1 MLQRWL
7 TYALTANAA
16 PKSDPIQST
25 RFRKTGELQ
34 KNAKIST
41 LVNYSLETPQVISP
55 AFAQAAG
62 AGGVQ
67 DALSQFLPLIAMFA
81 ILYFLMIRPQ
91 MKKAKEHKALV
102 AGLQK
107 GDEVIT
113 QGGMAGKV
121 TQIGD
126 NYIKVEVGTNS
137 AGPVEI
143 TVQRPAIGIVLPKGT
158 LGSL

>member
-1 MLQRWL
+1 M
-7 TYALTANAA
+7 
-16 PKSDPIQST
+16 
-25 RFRKTGELQ
+25 
-34 KNAKIST
+34 
-41 LVNYSLETPQVISP
+41 ISP

-62 AGGVQ
+62 AASMQ
-67 DALSQFLPLIAMFA
+67 DTLSQFLPLIAMFA

-91 MKKAKEHKALV
+91 MKKAKEHKALI

-126 NYIKVEVGTNS
+126 NYVKIEIGTNS
-137 AGPVEI
+137 GGPVEI

-158 LGSL
+158 LGSR

>member
-1 MLQRWL
+1 M
-7 TYALTANAA
+7 
-16 PKSDPIQST
+16 
-25 RFRKTGELQ
+25 
-34 KNAKIST
+34 
-41 LVNYSLETPQVISP
+41 ISP

-62 AGGVQ
+62 AASMQ
-67 DALSQFLPLIAMFA
+67 DTLRQFLPLIAMFA

-91 MKKAKEHKALV
+91 MKKAKEHKALI

-126 NYIKVEVGTNS
+126 NYVKIEIGTSNGSPVEV
-137 AGPVEI
+137 

>member
-1 MLQRWL
+1 M
-7 TYALTANAA
+7 
-16 PKSDPIQST
+16 
-25 RFRKTGELQ
+25 
-34 KNAKIST
+34 
-41 LVNYSLETPQVISP
+41 ISP

-62 AGGVQ
+62 AANMQ
-67 DALSQFLPLIAMFA
+67 DTLSQFLPLIAMFA

-113 QGGMAGKV
+113 QGGLTGKV

-126 NYIKVEVGTNS
+126 NYVKIEVGTNNG
-137 AGPVEI
+137 GPVEI

-158 LGSL
+158 LNSL

>member
-1 MLQRWL
+1 
-7 TYALTANAA
+7 
-16 PKSDPIQST
+16 
-25 RFRKTGELQ
+25 
-34 KNAKIST
+34 
-41 LVNYSLETPQVISP
+41 VISP

>member
-1 MLQRWL
+1 M
-7 TYALTANAA
+7 
-16 PKSDPIQST
+16 
-25 RFRKTGELQ
+25 
-34 KNAKIST
+34 
-41 LVNYSLETPQVISP
+41 ISP

-62 AGGVQ
+62 TAGVQ

-91 MKKAKEHKALV
+91 MKKAKEHKALI

-126 NYIKVEVGTNS
+126 NYVKIEIGTSNGSPVEV
-137 AGPVEI
+137 
-143 TVQRPAIGIVLPKGT
+143 TVQRPAIGIVLPKG
-158 LGSL
+158 SLNSL

>member
-1 MLQRWL
+1 M
-7 TYALTANAA
+7 
-16 PKSDPIQST
+16 
-25 RFRKTGELQ
+25 
-34 KNAKIST
+34 
-41 LVNYSLETPQVISP
+41 ISP

-62 AGGVQ
+62 AASMQ
-67 DALSQFLPLIAMFA
+67 DTLSQFLPLIAMFA

-91 MKKAKEHKALV
+91 MKKAKEHKALI

-126 NYIKVEVGTNS
+126 NYVKIEIGTSNGSPVEV
-137 AGPVEI
+137 

>member
-1 MLQRWL
+1 
-7 TYALTANAA
+7 
-16 PKSDPIQST
+16 
-25 RFRKTGELQ
+25 
-34 KNAKIST
+34 
-41 LVNYSLETPQVISP
+41 VISP
-55 AFAQAAG
+55 AFAQAAVG
-62 AGGVQ
+62 ASTQ

-91 MKKAKEHKALV
+91 MKKAKEHKALI
-102 AGLQK
+102 AALQK

-126 NYIKVEVGTNS
+126 NYVKIEIGTSNGSPVEV
-137 AGPVEI
+137 

>member
-1 MLQRWL
+1 M
-7 TYALTANAA
+7 
-16 PKSDPIQST
+16 
-25 RFRKTGELQ
+25 
-34 KNAKIST
+34 
-41 LVNYSLETPQVISP
+41 ISP

-91 MKKAKEHKALV
+91 MKKAKEHKALI

-126 NYIKVEVGTNS
+126 NYVKIEIGTSNGSPVEV
-137 AGPVEI
+137 